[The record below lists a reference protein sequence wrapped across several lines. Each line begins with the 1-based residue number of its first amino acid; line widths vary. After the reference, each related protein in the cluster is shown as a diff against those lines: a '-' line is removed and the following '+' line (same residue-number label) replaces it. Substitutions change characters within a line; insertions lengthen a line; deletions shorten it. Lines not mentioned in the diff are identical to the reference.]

1 MKCARVERLLPLFAG
16 DDLEGRH
23 RKDIEE
29 HLPACESCRR
39 LERDLRRT
47 RAWIASVPGPA
58 LGEAGSAQLR
68 REVWQEIES
77 RGLRAGRRVE
87 RDRRWAVSSA
97 AALLA
102 AVLVGLAVLSK
113 GRSGPAG
120 PPPAAAVQAPTEQR
134 AAAVVPPRVVENPAA
149 PEPPAFEALPP
160 RARLR
165 RHSGSAPTEVVR
177 IEFQTANPDVRI
189 IWLVKKAAEKP
200 SAGASRNQEVS

>member
-1 MKCARVERLLPLFAG
+1 MKCARVERLLPLCGG

-102 AVLVGLAVLSK
+102 AVIVGLAVLSK

-120 PPPAAAVQAPTEQR
+120 PPPAAAVPAATEQR
-134 AAAVVPPRVVENPAA
+134 AAAAPPRNVEESAA
-149 PEPPAFEALPP
+149 PEPGSTK
-160 RARLR
+160 ARLPR
-165 RHSGSAPTEVVR
+165 LRGGRHSGAARTETVR

-189 IWLVKKAAEKP
+189 IWLVKKEAEKP